1 MSGAYKE
8 KVNKKVYR
16 QFPELEGKS
25 PSLSSRP
32 GGETLYTYKGSVQL
46 PNGKSM
52 SRVVRVVVSESGRI
66 LKLTSS
72 R

>member
-1 MSGAYKE
+1 MAESIKE
-8 KVNKKVYR
+8 KVNRKVYR

-25 PSLSSRP
+25 PSVSARP
-32 GGETLYTYKGSVQL
+32 DGEKLYTYHGSVSL
-46 PNGKSM
+46 PNGRSM
-52 SRVVRVVVSESGRI
+52 SRVVRVVVSENGRI